1 MPKTNKKDPVF
12 YYSESKDKHIDID
25 TMSDVHI
32 KRVKLGYKNEPYYN
46 NEMDYGS
53 MPSYSVDGL
62 SAPELKIYNEI

>member
-32 KRVKLGYKNEPYYN
+32 KRAFKKRAAGIAPYLVA
-46 NEMDYGS
+46 DRG
-53 MPSYSVDGL
+53 
-62 SAPELKIYNEI
+62 